1 MDNTYFLSQSS
12 SLTLVIIISL
22 IFAVLGIY
30 HSKKFHG
37 ISNYLTANR
46 NIELFSL
53 TTSLVASA
61 LGAWI
66 LFGPV
71 AAATWGGIGAVIGY
85 ALGTAFPMIFLI
97 YFGKKIRLEFPKGS
111 SLIEFMRKKF
121 GKSLFKLIL
130 LMTIFYMFI
139 FLCAEVTAVAVLINY
154 LSGTDLWITA
164 LIVLLATLTYT
175 LYGGLRASIFTDNIQ
190 MIVIGFLLL
199 ILILIIGSSTGDN
212 FSFAL
217 IKEKNPQLLSS
228 SYIPSYTAGLTF
240 FIAVAATN
248 LFHQGNWQR
257 VYAAKDYYTL
267 KSALIIS
274 FFIIV
279 PIVFLM
285 GFVGMVSFSIDPS
298 ARADLGFFTLL
309 LKEQTEMLSLIIVIL
324 GLALTISTVDT
335 LVNAI
340 SSLFVV
346 DGKATF
352 NLDKKTDYLKI
363 SKYFII
369 FLSLIA
375 FGVASKGFDILYLFL
390 LADLFCCA
398 FVFTGSFE
406 DGTVFDTNVGKD
418 KPLVFQI
425 GMKEVIPG
433 FEQGIVGAN
442 KGSKRKIKIPSM
454 LAYGEKGAGELIPP
468 NSNLIFEFK
477 ILDVLSPNYE
487 KIDSEKLENLIN
499 ENAVALDIRLDNQW
513 KKTGVIKGSFQETAF
528 DINGK
533 FNVYLMDKVRAL
545 AGAESQGIELIF
557 ISHDGKTAEILGNAF
572 AEDLGFTNV
581 YVLDGGIQSWI
592 KSNKPLVSYN

>member
-1 MDNTYFLSQSS
+1 MDKLYFLNQST
-12 SLTLVIIISL
+12 SLTLVTVICI
-22 IFAVLGIY
+22 IFAVAGIY
-30 HSKKFHG
+30 HSKKFQG
-37 ISNYLTANR
+37 INNYLTANR
-46 NIELFSL
+46 NIGVFSL

-61 LGAWI
+61 LGAWV

-85 ALGTAFPMIFLI
+85 SLGTAFPMIFLI
-97 YFGKKIRLEFPKGS
+97 YLGKKIRSEFPKGS

-121 GKSLFKLIL
+121 GKNLFKLIL

-154 LSGTDLWITA
+154 ISGTELWITA
-164 LIVLLATLTYT
+164 LIVILATLTYT

-190 MIVIGFLLL
+190 MIVIAVLLV
-199 ILILIIGSSTGDN
+199 ILISIISSSTGDN

-217 IKEKNPQLLSS
+217 INEKNPQLLSS

-257 VYAAKDYYTL
+257 VYAAKDYQTL
-267 KSALIIS
+267 KTSLIIS

-285 GFVGMVSFSIDPS
+285 GFIGMVSFSIDPS
-298 ARADLGFFTLL
+298 VRADLGFFTLL
-309 LKEQTEMLSLIIVIL
+309 LKEQTEILSLIIIIL

-340 SSLFVV
+340 SSLFVI

-352 NLDKKTDYLKI
+352 NLNKKTNYLKL

-375 FGVASKGFDILYLFL
+375 FGIASKGFDILYLFL

-398 FVFTGSFE
+398 FVL
-406 DGTVFDTNVGKD
+406 TVFYSFYD
-418 KPLVFQI
+418 KSI
-425 GMKEVIPG
+425 
-433 FEQGIVGAN
+433 N
-442 KGSKRKIKIPSM
+442 
-454 LAYGEKGAGELIPP
+454 
-468 NSNLIFEFK
+468 
-477 ILDVLSPNYE
+477 E
-487 KIDSEKLENLIN
+487 KIAYISIIIGLIGGFLLFPFPDFSKSLLVGVLLPKEIFSPFIAQSLLFLSFIIATFLPAFIFKL
-499 ENAVALDIRLDNQW
+499 
-513 KKTGVIKGSFQETAF
+513 KKF
-528 DINGK
+528 
-533 FNVYLMDKVRAL
+533 
-545 AGAESQGIELIF
+545 
-557 ISHDGKTAEILGNAF
+557 
-572 AEDLGFTNV
+572 
-581 YVLDGGIQSWI
+581 
-592 KSNKPLVSYN
+592 